1 MEASGGS
8 AAEAPAEA
16 AAATPARATF
26 HSQNLSS
33 VLNNPLAAD
42 PAAAASASLGT
53 AVVQLGA
60 AGEGLWRGDWSTA
73 LDQLGAAAASAWEV
87 RRRSHNRPPSRSLSL
102 FLLSALR
109 TQCRWIQ
116 RCEPLVVVR
125 SRASPP
131 PPPPT
136 TGLLYPHAAH

>member
-8 AAEAPAEA
+8 TAEAPVEA
-16 AAATPARATF
+16 ATTAAARSTF
-26 HSQNLSS
+26 HAQNLAS

-73 LDQLGAAAASAWEV
+73 LDQLGAAAASVWEV
-87 RRRSHNRPPSRSLSL
+87 RPPSHQTPPSRSL
-102 FLLSALR
+102 FLTSVCMVLSAH
-109 TQCRWIQ
+109 I
-116 RCEPLVVVR
+116 
-125 SRASPP
+125 ASLDS
-131 PPPPT
+131 T
-136 TGLLYPHAAH
+136 FY

>member
-1 MEASGGS
+1 MAPMEASGGS
-8 AAEAPAEA
+8 TAEVPVEA
-16 AAATPARATF
+16 AASTPARATF
-26 HSQNLSS
+26 HAQNLAS

-87 RRRSHNRPPSRSLSL
+87 RPPSHQTPPSRSLSFPL
-102 FLLSALR
+102 TSVCMVLSPH
-109 TQCRWIQ
+109 T
-116 RCEPLVVVR
+116 
-125 SRASPP
+125 ASLDSTFYGAVSPS
-131 PPPPT
+131 
-136 TGLLYPHAAH
+136 